1 LFIRFDKV
9 RYAVHTCTWT
19 PDGRRLLTGNH
30 HGAFLRLLGFFY
42 SRLSSGWRHVCIVP
56 WSAGVNHGVVCR
68 TDDEPTPR
76 AGEFTLW
83 NGMAF
88 NFETLIAAHSSAVRA
103 MRWSHSGSTLLS
115 ADQNGVIKYWQS
127 TMTLVNEIPQTHNG
141 QPVRALDFAPG
152 DSKFVSCSDDGTI
165 RIWDWELFKVR
176 SIRTFFLDSCLL
188 LL

>member
-1 LFIRFDKV
+1 
-9 RYAVHTCTWT
+9 
-19 PDGRRLLTGNH
+19 
-30 HGAFLRLLGFFY
+30 
-42 SRLSSGWRHVCIVP
+42 
-56 WSAGVNHGVVCR
+56 
-68 TDDEPTPR
+68 
-76 AGEFTLW
+76 
-83 NGMAF
+83 MAF

-176 SIRTFFLDSCLL
+176 SIRAFFLASCLL
-188 LL
+188 LLCFCHPSLFPRYSFVIPPSSSASSISCLCRRSS